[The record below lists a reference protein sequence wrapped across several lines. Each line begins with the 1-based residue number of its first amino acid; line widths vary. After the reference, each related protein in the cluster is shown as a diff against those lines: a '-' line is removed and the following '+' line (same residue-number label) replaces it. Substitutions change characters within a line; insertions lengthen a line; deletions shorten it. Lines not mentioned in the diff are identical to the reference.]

1 MKPKKHK
8 VLRITE
14 ADYMLANRRAARMK
28 KVFSLFLLPGI
39 LHCSA
44 ASAQED
50 GNIPQPVPMEQVRAK
65 GELLLRL
72 DRNFDR
78 MESEHYRTDHVF
90 LTEEQSGGW
99 SGDTEGRTIL
109 ALVMDSRATGRAPV
123 YLDGILQRLPEEL
136 NGRGYLGPD
145 FFPSVSEQQ
154 LGGNCWLLN
163 GLSEHYLW
171 KGEPSTLIPLRSVA
185 EGLYVASRGHFTHY
199 PADPSLRD
207 TGGPA
212 GTIMAHHDGWMLSS
226 DVGAGL
232 ACLDGMVQ
240 AYDVLRLPGLK
251 GSIDAAIEA
260 FRGIDPVKIQ
270 AHTHPYTLI
279 MMGLLRYAGITGD
292 ESLVEWV
299 KDLWDIYLLHG
310 MSENY
315 GCYNWLDRFDTWTE
329 PCAIV
334 DSYITATQLWRCTG
348 DPRYRDMAELIYF
361 NALTYSQHTNG
372 GFGLENCPG
381 EASGTHFLKPVGD
394 EAWWCCSM
402 RGAEGLARASQYT
415 WFTQGDD
422 VIVGTLRPSTLT
434 LPDPKDG
441 SLTVD
446 METGYPLLG
455 GTVLR
460 LGGESR
466 RKVSL
471 LLPAPAWTEKAAL
484 RVNGRRIRAYTKDG
498 FVRTGPVSS
507 GDVVEYSFKV
517 KDWYDGPQTPSNN
530 PGGIFRVLHGP
541 LLLCADEDVTFPKGS
556 RLEQLGGDVF
566 RVKGKGV
573 FLHPLR
579 HVMDPGFRVDRAD
592 DCARKILF
600 EELK

>member
-1 MKPKKHK
+1 
-8 VLRITE
+8 
-14 ADYMLANRRAARMK
+14 
-28 KVFSLFLLPGI
+28 
-39 LHCSA
+39 
-44 ASAQED
+44 
-50 GNIPQPVPMEQVRAK
+50 
-65 GELLLRL
+65 
-72 DRNFDR
+72 
-78 MESEHYRTDHVF
+78 MESEHYQTDHVF
-90 LTEEQSGGW
+90 LTEEESGGW

-109 ALVMDSRATGRAPV
+109 ALVMDSRATGRKPL
-123 YLDGILQRLPEEL
+123 YLDGILGRLPGEL

-171 KGEPSTLIPLRSVA
+171 KGEPSSLVPLRSIA
-185 EGLYVASRGHFTHY
+185 EGLYVASHDHFARY
-199 PADPSLRD
+199 PADPSLRES
-207 TGGPA
+207 GGPA
-212 GTIMAHHDGWMLSS
+212 GTIMAHYDGWMLSS
-226 DVGAGL
+226 DVVAGL

-240 AYDVLRLPGLK
+240 AYDVLRIPELK
-251 GSIDAAIEA
+251 ETIDSAIEA
-260 FRGIDPVKIQ
+260 FRSIDPLKIQ

-292 ESLVEWV
+292 DSMVTWV
-299 KDLWDIYLLHG
+299 KDLWEIYLGHG

-334 DSYITATQLWRCTG
+334 DSYIVATQLWRFTG
-348 DPRYRDMAELIYF
+348 DPRYRDIAELIYF

-415 WFTQGDD
+415 WFTRDD
-422 VIVGTLRPSTLT
+422 DIIVGTMRPSTLT
-434 LPDPKDG
+434 LPDPEG
-441 SLTVD
+441 GPLTVD
-446 METGYPLLG
+446 METDYPEQGRTVVRIG
-455 GTVLR
+455 GDS
-460 LGGESR
+460 G
-466 RKVSL
+466 RKVRL
-471 LLPAPAWTEKAAL
+471 FLPVPSWTEGASL
-484 RVNGRRIRAYTKDG
+484 RINGKRRRAPVKDG
-498 FVRTGPVSS
+498 FVQAGPLSA

-530 PGGIFRVLHGP
+530 PDGVFRVLHGP
-541 LLLCADEDVTFPKGS
+541 LLLCSDEDVTFARGS
-556 RLEQLGGDVF
+556 RLEQLGGNVF
-566 RVKGKGV
+566 RVRRTDV

-579 HVMDPGFRVDRAD
+579 HLMDPGFRVELAD

-600 EELK
+600 